1 MFDIGSDIKM
11 RRLPHQMRR
20 RIGVPKGILRHI
32 VLPILSQGPMSGS
45 ELMDEINY
53 YTDWR
58 PSPGSIYPLLSQLK
72 EDGMIEPHPDEDPSL
87 KRFKITEKGLA
98 ILEEQKRHDE
108 HFRRRQRSIR
118 KIYWRLHREMPEEMY
133 ESFSS
138 LLDTVEETYT
148 KASASPEAEARFREV
163 LDEATRQLTEIV
175 A

>member
-1 MFDIGSDIKM
+1 
-11 RRLPHQMRR
+11 MRR
-20 RIGVPKGILRHI
+20 RLRRPRHRIGVHRGVLHHISLVILKK
-32 VLPILSQGPMSGS
+32 GPMSGS
-45 ELMDEINY
+45 ELAEEIEQ

-72 EDGMIEPHPDEDPSL
+72 EDGMIEPYADEDPSL

-118 KIYWRLHREMPEEMY
+118 KIYWRLHREMPEEIY

-138 LLDTVEETYT
+138 LLDTVEETYV
-148 KASASPEAEARFREV
+148 KARASPEAAARFREV
-163 LDEATRQLTEIV
+163 LDEAAKKLTEIV